1 MIINKSALFCL
12 KKKKGGFSFM
22 FITLTTTTFVAY
34 LTLASLLL
42 TIPQVRELK
51 VENKKL
57 KEEIEKIKKQMSDS
71 K

>member
-1 MIINKSALFCL
+1 M
-12 KKKKGGFSFM
+12 FM
-22 FITLTTTTFVAY
+22 TLTTTTIVTY
-34 LTLASLLL
+34 LTLASLLF

>member
-1 MIINKSALFCL
+1 
-12 KKKKGGFSFM
+12 M